1 MHKSMTAETGS
12 RTTTVTL
19 PTDTEILITR
29 TFDAAPHL
37 VYRALTTPELVSRW
51 WPAGLDGV
59 TSIQIDLRVGGAWR
73 YALATDDGTEVAL
86 HGEYREIVPR
96 ERLVC
101 TEVWDD
107 RPAAE
112 ALVTVTLTPADGKTT
127 VSRLAQ
133 FHNTQD
139 RDEHLQRMQYGLQ
152 AAMALFEQIVLSL

>member
-1 MHKSMTAETGS
+1 MEAVTGN

-19 PTDTEILITR
+19 PTDRQILITR

-51 WPAGLDGV
+51 WPAGLVGV
-59 TSIQIDLRVGGAWR
+59 TSIDIDLRVGGVWR
-73 YALATDDGTEVAL
+73 YAMVTDDGTEVAL
-86 HGEYREIVPR
+86 HGEFREIVPC
-96 ERLVC
+96 ERLVH

-112 ALVTVTLTPADGKTT
+112 ALVTVTLTSAHGKTT
-127 VSRLAQ
+127 VARLAQ
-133 FHNTQD
+133 FHNMQD

>member
-1 MHKSMTAETGS
+1 MEAVTTS

-19 PTDTEILITR
+19 PTDRQILITR

-59 TSIQIDLRVGGAWR
+59 TRIDIDLRVGGAWR
-73 YALATDDGTEVAL
+73 YSLVTNDGAEIAL
-86 HGEYREIVPR
+86 HGEYREIEPCA
-96 ERLVC
+96 RLVF

-112 ALVTVTLTPADGKTT
+112 ALVSVTLTSADGKTG
-127 VSRLAQ
+127 VARLAQ
-133 FHNTQD
+133 FHNVQD

>member
-1 MHKSMTAETGS
+1 MTAETGS
-12 RTTTVTL
+12 RATTVTL
-19 PTDTEILITR
+19 PTDEQILITR

-51 WPAGLDGV
+51 WPAGLDGE
-59 TSIQIDLRVGGAWR
+59 TRIDIDLRVGGAWR
-73 YALATDDGTEVAL
+73 YAMVTNDGTEIAL
-86 HGEYREIVPR
+86 HGEYREIVPCQ
-96 ERLVC
+96 RLVF

-112 ALVTVTLTPADGKTT
+112 ALVSVTLTSAHGRTT
-127 VSRLAQ
+127 VARLSE
-133 FHNTQD
+133 FHNMQD

>member
-1 MHKSMTAETGS
+1 MTAETGS
-12 RTTTVTL
+12 RTATVTL
-19 PTDTEILITR
+19 PTDEQILITR

-51 WPAGLDGV
+51 WPAGLGGV
-59 TSIQIDLRVGGAWR
+59 TSIDIDLRVGGAWR
-73 YALATDDGTEVAL
+73 YAMVTNDGTEVAL
-86 HGEYREIVPR
+86 RGEYREIVPC
-96 ERLVC
+96 ERLVY

-112 ALVTVTLTPADGKTT
+112 ALVTVTLTSAHGRTT
-127 VSRLAQ
+127 VARLAQ
-133 FHNTQD
+133 FHNMQD

>member
-1 MHKSMTAETGS
+1 MTAETGS
-12 RTTTVTL
+12 KTTTVTL
-19 PTDTEILITR
+19 PNDKQILITR

-59 TSIQIDLRVGGAWR
+59 TSIDIDLRVGGAWR
-73 YALATDDGTEVAL
+73 YAIVTSDGTEVAL

-96 ERLVC
+96 ERLVF

-112 ALVTVTLTPADGKTT
+112 ALVTVTLTSADGKTS
-127 VSRLAQ
+127 VVRLAQ
-133 FHNTQD
+133 FRNM
-139 RDEHLQRMQYGLQ
+139 E
-152 AAMALFEQIVLSL
+152 